1 MIRHLFLRLAPSSP
15 AFSLGC
21 VLASASGR
29 WDAGTCGLMQRVLG
43 GGGVETGWQL
53 SPHRLFK
60 RDTVSEKFNKAENN
74 PYTKFAFQKLNIRNV
89 SCP

>member
-1 MIRHLFLRLAPSSP
+1 MCFGFGLWQM
-15 AFSLGC
+15 GC
-21 VLASASGR
+21 WNVWA
-29 WDAGTCGLMQRVLG
+29 DAVGPWGW
-43 GGGVETGWQL
+43 GVETGWRL

-74 PYTKFAFQKLNIRNV
+74 PDAKLAFQKLNIRNV